1 LGGGGRCADPRDV
14 PPSARTAT
22 NASER
27 LFIGGSASSGAHA
40 QQPAEVRVDSGTIA
54 GLGARNI
61 GSAAM
66 SGRIAAVA
74 AVHEGARL
82 TVYVG
87 AASGG
92 VWKSVNGGTTF
103 KAVFDRQ
110 AVQSIGAVTIDP
122 TNPKVI
128 WVVTGEAWMRNSVSI
143 GDGVYKSTVGGDNW
157 SNMGLPTS

>member
-1 LGGGGRCADPRDV
+1 GEGSGGQAM
-14 PPSARTAT
+14 SARGKGCFAAMLSLLALTSAGEAQTKAT
-22 NASER
+22 
-27 LFIGGSASSGAHA
+27 GAA
-40 QQPAEVRVDSGTIA
+40 IKMDSHSIS

-74 AVHEGARL
+74 AVHEGGRL
-82 TVYVG
+82 TVYAG

-92 VWKSVNGGTTF
+92 VWKSVNSGTTF

-128 WVVTGEAWMRNSVSI
+128 WVGTGEAWMR
-143 GDGVYKSTVGGDNW
+143 
-157 SNMGLPTS
+157 